1 MDLDPI
7 KDFIY
12 DDEDDYDYDYDYDAD
27 YEDNASGKQLS
38 RNPTWSQ
45 NCSNVFH
52 STKKTEV

>member
-27 YEDNASGKQLS
+27 YEDNASGMQLS
-38 RNPTWSQ
+38 RNPTW
-45 NCSNVFH
+45 
-52 STKKTEV
+52 